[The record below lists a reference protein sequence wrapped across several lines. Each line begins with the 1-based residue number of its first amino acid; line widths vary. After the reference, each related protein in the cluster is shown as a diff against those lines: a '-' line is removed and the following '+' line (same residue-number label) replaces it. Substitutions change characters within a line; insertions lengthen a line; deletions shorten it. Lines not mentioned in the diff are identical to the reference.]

1 MPLLLDAD
9 DNENDAQA
17 ENKGSDNGH
26 APVDASPPLD
36 PVVETLRIHVLHLR
50 ACLCPKIDIAVAES
64 SLRHVS
70 LRPCRDW
77 QDGTNHPH

>member
-9 DNENDAQA
+9 DNEDNAQA
-17 ENKGSDNGH
+17 ENESTNNGH

-36 PVVETLRIHVLHLR
+36 PVVKAFRIDVLHLGAR
-50 ACLCPKIDIAVAES
+50 LCPEIYVAVAES

-70 LRPCRDW
+70 LGPWRDW